1 MLQDTDSFV
10 ANTSQVNQNKSD
22 ASATLWL
29 PLPVKN
35 DTFKLWF
42 MKRDSHMRQ
51 MYTGRKEGN
60 VGENEIQI
68 QNIIG

>member
-29 PLPVKN
+29 PVPVNN

-60 VGENEIQI
+60 EIQI
-68 QNIIG
+68 